1 MSVIRI
7 FLFLNYWRHL
17 RRDSWFRIRLI
28 KNSENTIWRSSL
40 TTLRKTKRANLI
52 TEIEIERRLLLTQTT
67 IWGDLRDLVQLS
79 KEHHIAQRITY
90 KKLICQNSVLMLQ
103 KHKESPVLL
112 FLENWTNIEIIH
124 LSWIS
129 CIFNISNPLIRIHV
143 WVSRLMKCYFFAK
156 FCARTKW
163 MIPS

>member
-17 RRDSWFRIRLI
+17 RRDSWFRIRLA

-52 TEIEIERRLLLTQTT
+52 TEIDIERRLLLTQTT
-67 IWGDLRDLVQLS
+67 IWGDLRDLVQLC
-79 KEHHIAQRITY
+79 KEHQIAQRITY
-90 KKLICQNSVLMLQ
+90 KKLICQNSVLLQ
-103 KHKESPVLL
+103 EHKESPVLL

-124 LSWIS
+124 LSWTS
-129 CIFNISNPLIRIHV
+129 RIFNISNPLIRIHV
-143 WVSRLMKCYFFAK
+143 WVSRLMKCYFFGK